1 MAKKTPEQLAQEFEG
16 RKAKGLAK
24 GAAAYW
30 PNVMA
35 NAVLRLVAAGAEPS
49 FAALTA
55 ALEKDAAASDLALK
69 AGATEALARLKQA
82 VAKAS

>member
-1 MAKKTPEQLAQEFEG
+1 
-16 RKAKGLAK
+16 
-24 GAAAYW
+24 
-30 PNVMA
+30 MA

-49 FAALTA
+49 VAALTA